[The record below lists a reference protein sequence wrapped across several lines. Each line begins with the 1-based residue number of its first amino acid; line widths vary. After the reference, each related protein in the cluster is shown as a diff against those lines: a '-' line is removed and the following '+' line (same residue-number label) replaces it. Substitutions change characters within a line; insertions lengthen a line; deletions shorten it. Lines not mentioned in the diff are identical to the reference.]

1 MSLDE
6 ARALMADPHA
16 NRMVQYKPHYGRT
29 EYGMVVSVND
39 YWVFVVYSD
48 SWQPKATAPED
59 LTVVAE

>member
-6 ARALMADPHA
+6 ARALIADPHA
-16 NRMVQYKPHYGRT
+16 NWTIEYKPHDGRT
-29 EYGMVVSVND
+29 EYGIVVSVNNR
-39 YWVFVVYSD
+39 WVFVVYSD